1 MEMRWSANFPFDFIG
16 EWFLSNY
23 YYTIKPIYH
32 KHFENP
38 RDLLFGSK
46 SCFSICIWLWKCSFK
61 PTLNS
66 SGKHTKMNNLI
77 NWWKIY
83 VNFLLC
89 LCWTREN
96 RESIEATVTAKLLC
110 YAILFL
116 FSLSTQD
123 GIQLCSNVI
132 AYSKSS
138 TELSRND
145 KTHVQSHCISKRV
158 TWNCSGQF
166 IYLSATFTF
175 FLQLHQQVRV
185 VVVVILLLLLLSQ

>member
-1 MEMRWSANFPFDFIG
+1 MEMRWSANFPFDFIA

-46 SCFSICIWLWKCSFK
+46 SCFSICIWLWKCTFK

-66 SGKHTKMNNLI
+66 SGKRTKMNNLI

-89 LCWTREN
+89 SRVFLELER
-96 RESIEATVTAKLLC
+96 IERVEKPL
-110 YAILFL
+110 
-116 FSLSTQD
+116 SLSNCCVMLSSFSS
-123 GIQLCSNVI
+123 LCPLKM
-132 AYSKSS
+132 AY
-138 TELSRND
+138 NY
-145 KTHVQSHCISKRV
+145 VV
-158 TWNCSGQF
+158 T
-166 IYLSATFTF
+166 L
-175 FLQLHQQVRV
+175 
-185 VVVVILLLLLLSQ
+185 